1 ALKVRAKEQKSWLGL
16 GADADVFVWGKPT
29 LDSKAQILRFTDLT
43 VDVES
48 ESAFGLAGA
57 AARAAIP
64 FVQST
69 LEEQAV
75 IDLKPMASSARKS
88 IEAAIA
94 DFQKQADGMK
104 VEAGVTGLRLAAI
117 EFDAKTLRVTAEVE
131 GTAQATLTKLP

>member
-1 ALKVRAKEQKSWLGL
+1 
-16 GADADVFVWGKPT
+16 
-29 LDSKAQILRFTDLT
+29 
-43 VDVES
+43 
-48 ESAFGLAGA
+48 
-57 AARAAIP
+57 
-64 FVQST
+64 VQST

-131 GTAQATLTKLP
+131 GTARATLTKLP